1 MIHRFQS
8 TNAARPLCA
17 LLALLMVLPVAALEQ
32 VAAPEGRPVA
42 GLLAQAN
49 SEIPPEILALEMKAR
64 NHNERSEPQQALA
77 LMQQVMAWVNA
88 NLPRNDPYRA
98 QTQSIVGA
106 LLNAEGRHQEALGPT
121 EEAIKIYSELA
132 KTNPSLLGD
141 LAMALNNLGMSYN
154 EVGRHQEALAP
165 TEEALKIYR
174 ELAKTNPSLLGDLAM
189 ALNNLGMSY
198 SLLGRRQEALAPTE
212 EAVKVY
218 RDLVK
223 TNPADLNNMAKTLS
237 NLGMCYGLLDR
248 HQEALAPTEE
258 AVQIYRDLAKTN
270 PVDLAMALNNL
281 GLTQQELGKPKQ
293 ARRSVAEAVAIIR
306 QLAATNPAF
315 QEFMQGMLKNL
326 EIMN

>member
-1 MIHRFQS
+1 
-8 TNAARPLCA
+8 
-17 LLALLMVLPVAALEQ
+17 MVLPVAALEQ
-32 VAAPEGRPVA
+32 VAAQEGRPVA
-42 GLLAQAN
+42 GLLAQAK

-64 NHNERSEPQQALA
+64 NLNERSEPQQALA

-98 QTQSIVGA
+98 QTQSLVGA
-106 LLNAEGRHQEALGPT
+106 LLAT
-121 EEAIKIYSELA
+121 
-132 KTNPSLLGD
+132 D
-141 LAMALNNLGMSYN
+141 
-154 EVGRHQEALAP
+154 GRHQEALAP

-174 ELAKTNPSLLGDLAM
+174 ELAKTNPSLLGDLAR

-198 SLLGRRQEALAPTE
+198 SVLGRRQEALAPTE

-223 TNPADLNNMAKTLS
+223 TNPAELNNMAKTLS

-248 HQEALAPTEE
+248 YQEALAPTEE
-258 AVQIYRDLAKTN
+258 AVKIYRDLAKTN

>member
-1 MIHRFQS
+1 
-8 TNAARPLCA
+8 
-17 LLALLMVLPVAALEQ
+17 MVLPVAALEQ

-42 GLLAQAN
+42 GLLAQAK

-64 NHNERSEPQQALA
+64 NHNERSERQQALA

-121 EEAIKIYSELA
+121 EEAIKIYS
-132 KTNPSLLGD
+132 
-141 LAMALNNLGMSYN
+141 
-154 EVGRHQEALAP
+154 
-165 TEEALKIYR
+165 

-258 AVQIYRDLAKTN
+258 AVKIYRDLAKTN